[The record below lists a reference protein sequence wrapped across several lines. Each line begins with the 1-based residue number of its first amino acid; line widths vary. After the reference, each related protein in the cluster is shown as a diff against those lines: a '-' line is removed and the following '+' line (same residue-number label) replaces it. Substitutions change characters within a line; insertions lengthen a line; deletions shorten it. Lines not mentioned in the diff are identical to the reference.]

1 MSDTKIVVTVGPA
14 CADEKVLKK
23 LFVYGVSAVR
33 INTAHAEEGYVTKI
47 KNMVEKLNKQLGTYV
62 GVIVDLK
69 GPELRTVNTEGFLIK
84 AGVEYELSN
93 KTKSGESIQINF
105 PKILDT
111 LDAGDNVLMSDGKFR
126 FQVVNKNSKGVVVKA
141 LDTGSIR
148 DKSRV
153 NVPGKYLD
161 LGVLTKQDK
170 KFLKESITA
179 NVDFFALSFVQK
191 RKNVEELQRIV
202 MEHHGDQAIISK
214 IETKSGLK
222 NISEIVKLSDF
233 IMVARGDL
241 GVEMPLEEIGMI
253 QKKIITESH
262 KYGVPTIVATQ
273 MLESMVNSSSP
284 TRAEVSDVTNAILDN
299 ADAVML
305 SEETAIGKFPEQ
317 AVLYLK
323 KILNF
328 VESKTLNFNEPT
340 EFLGNRLAYSIS
352 KASKVIAHEIE
363 ADGIVAFTRSGNTAR
378 MISAVRPGVPI
389 YSVVTDSNLARRIN
403 LLRGTK
409 PLVILDKLNPADIS
423 EYITELER
431 VYGIE
436 RGSRLVVTSGAPY
449 FKFGGTNDVMII
461 TAGEFLGRGYP
472 AGKSVKGS
480 VSISGK
486 AGDILFIDYEI
497 DDIQEHFKN
506 FKGIIFTKPVN
517 HEIMDG
523 LEQLGITGVYN
534 TKMLKKLKEKDTVF
548 IDGYTGI
555 INR

>member
-14 CADEKVLKK
+14 CSEEIILKK
-23 LFVYGVSAVR
+23 LFLNGVSAIR
-33 INTAHAEEGYVTKI
+33 INTAHTVEGEITKV
-47 KNMVEKLNKQLGTYV
+47 KNTVEKLNKKLDTYV

-69 GPELRTVNTEGFLIK
+69 GPEFRTVNTDGFFIK
-84 AGVEYELSN
+84 AGTEYELSN
-93 KTKSGESIQINF
+93 KTKSGKSMQINF
-105 PKILDT
+105 PNILDN
-111 LDAGDNVLMSDGKFR
+111 LDTGDNILMSDGKFR
-126 FQVVNKNSKGVVVKA
+126 FQVVKKNSKGVVLKA
-141 LDTGSIR
+141 LDSGKIR
-148 DKSRV
+148 DKSRI

-161 LGVLTKQDK
+161 LGVLTKRDI

-179 NVDFFALSFVQK
+179 NVDFFALSFVQE
-191 RKNVEELQRIV
+191 RKNVEELQKLV
-202 MEHHGDQAIISK
+202 MERQGDQAIISK
-214 IETKSGLK
+214 IETKSGFR
-222 NISEIVKLSDF
+222 NISEIVKVSDF

-241 GVEMPLEEIGMI
+241 GVEMPLEEIGII

-273 MLESMVNSSSP
+273 MLESMVTSSSP

-305 SEETAIGKFPEQ
+305 SEETAIGRYPEQ

-352 KASKVIAHEIE
+352 KASKVIVHEIE

-389 YSVVTDSNLARRIN
+389 YSIVTDSNLARRIN
-403 LLRGTK
+403 LLRGTR
-409 PLVILDKLNPADIS
+409 PLVILDKLKPADIS

-431 VYGIE
+431 VYRIE

-472 AGKSVKGS
+472 AGKSVKGYVS
-480 VSISGK
+480 VSGK
-486 AGDILFIDYEI
+486 TGDILFVDYEI
-497 DDIQEHFKN
+497 NDIREHFKN

-517 HEIMDG
+517 HEIMEK
-523 LEQLGITGVYN
+523 LEKLGITGVYN
-534 TKMLKKLKEKDTVF
+534 TKMLKELREKERVF